1 MNMLSATCSKGN
13 PTALWMEIN
22 DNRGQIILKQ

>member
-1 MNMLSATCSKGN
+1 MNMLSAMCSKGN

-22 DNRGQIILKQ
+22 DNHGQIILK